1 MEPIER
7 HKYASDVSFDGGD
20 LDCGGGLL
28 LLIRR
33 HIDPLARGGLLEI
46 LSTDATVEVE
56 LPAWCRLT
64 SNELVSWTKVGRQ
77 RSYLVCKGPFEDRG
91 QAIAPVGEQLRVA
104 VTIPESLPGPAPR
117 RGLRR
122 CLLWG
127 LGVGRVLA
135 GCFRRCMTGSRAG
148 WMTRRF
154 RRRRMT
160 RCGFVLARSLARG
173 LMC

>member
-46 LSTDATVEVE
+46 LSTDATVEIE

-64 SNELVSWTKVGRQ
+64 SNE
-77 RSYLVCKGPFEDRG
+77 RG
-91 QAIAPVGEQLRVA
+91 QRWGGSA
-104 VTIPESLPGPAPR
+104 VIS
-117 RGLRR
+117 
-122 CLLWG
+122 
-127 LGVGRVLA
+127 
-135 GCFRRCMTGSRAG
+135 F
-148 WMTRRF
+148 
-154 RRRRMT
+154 
-160 RCGFVLARSLARG
+160 ARG
-173 LMC
+173 R